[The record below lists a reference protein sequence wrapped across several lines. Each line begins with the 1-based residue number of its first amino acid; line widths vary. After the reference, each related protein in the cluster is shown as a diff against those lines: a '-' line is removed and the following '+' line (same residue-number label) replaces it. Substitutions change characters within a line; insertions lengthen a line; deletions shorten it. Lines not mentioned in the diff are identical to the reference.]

1 MNKTELANFVAEDSG
16 VTKKDAKT
24 LVASVLEGIKD
35 GLVEDGKVALVG
47 FGTFSVVTRSARTA
61 RNPQNGE
68 PIEVPE
74 KQVPKFKPSK
84 LLKEHVG

>member
-24 LVASVLEGIKD
+24 LVASVLSGIKD

-61 RNPQNGE
+61 RNPQTGE